1 MGEWLDGQVGFV
13 GVLIG
18 VGGLVVLVGWTD
30 GQIPPG
36 NQPMRFTISRK
47 L

>member
-18 VGGLVVLVGWTD
+18 VCVGGVGGVGWVDGRTD
-30 GQIPPG
+30 RYHQATNP
-36 NQPMRFTISRK
+36 
-47 L
+47 